1 MDIHANIDID
11 LQKVSVFSPIEKTI
25 LMIPKRQCFCFYSK
39 SIHCH
44 SFIILEIGWRK
55 EGNWNGW
62 STLCGLYTMLLQL
75 CGILNICQ
83 TLVLSSVGSILSW
96 VLVLRQRMPIYS
108 DPTLNRET
116 FSISSGKIWQQ
127 LSTWGIPISPLF
139 SPAGR
144 ARALNRRNDPH
155 SEFRTRG
162 GIICAATIAP
172 DKGLLEEAPDARNA

>member
-1 MDIHANIDID
+1 M
-11 LQKVSVFSPIEKTI
+11 
-25 LMIPKRQCFCFYSK
+25 
-39 SIHCH
+39 
-44 SFIILEIGWRK
+44 
-55 EGNWNGW
+55 
-62 STLCGLYTMLLQL
+62 YTMLLQL

-139 SPAGR
+139 SPRAGPW
-144 ARALNRRNDPH
+144 AALNRRNDPH
-155 SEFRTRG
+155 SKFRTRG
-162 GIICAATIAP
+162 AGGAGRNYLRGHVSY
-172 DKGLLEEAPDARNA
+172 DKGLQRKYQMSGIWNGIKKWIILISFFFSFLDSYISGTSYIWHYPCNPLS